1 MEMWLRVDL
10 GNRTVARQPLP
21 EKYRRLGGRG
31 LTAAILLDETPPACD
46 PLGEENKLVLAVG
59 LLGGTA
65 VAASGRLSAGAKSPL
80 TGGIKESN
88 AGGTTAQRL
97 ASLGL
102 RAVVVEGRATGA
114 GVKAGLVLEIGSSGG
129 RLVEYPDLA
138 GKGIYAASEMLRD
151 RYGAR
156 AAQVLIGP
164 AGEMQLHA
172 ACIANLDKDGV
183 PSRMCGRGGLGAV
196 MGGKGLKAMVVLP
209 PDSRDTSGSQ
219 VNRPARP
226 EEFKQ
231 ALREFIALVKDHPVT
246 LTYTRFGTA
255 AMVARTQALG
265 ILPTRNFTT
274 GRFEGADRIG
284 GEEMANVITR
294 RGGAGATT
302 HACMPGC
309 IVKCSNIYPDES
321 GRPIVSPLEYE
332 TIGLMG
338 SNCGIGE
345 LDAIARMNY
354 LANDVGVDTIEAG
367 AALAVAMEAERLRF
381 GDGAGALRAIKE
393 IAEGTDLGKML
404 GNGTAATA
412 KALEVSRVPVAK
424 GQSFAS
430 FDPRGVKGLGVT
442 FATSPQGADH
452 TAGHTIRAEVDH
464 RSPEGQAGLSRQA
477 QIKSALNDSLGLCM
491 FVTPPLGTDLSLVT
505 RLINAHYG
513 WALSDAE
520 VLEMGIQ
527 TLARELTF
535 NRRAGLT
542 PAQDRLPEFMRT
554 ERLPSTGTVF
564 DVPQEELDGL
574 VEDLLNKYWQ
584 GA

>member
-10 GNRTVARQPLP
+10 GKRTVVRQPLP
-21 EKYRRLGGRG
+21 DKYRRLGGRG
-31 LTAAILLDETPPACD
+31 LTAAILLDEVPPAGD

-65 VAASGRLSAGAKSPL
+65 VPASGRLSAGAKSPL

-102 RAVVVEGRATGA
+102 RAVVVEGRATGT
-114 GVKAGLVLEIGSSGG
+114 GVKDGLVLEIGSSGG
-129 RLVEYPDLA
+129 RLVECPDLA
-138 GKGIYAASEMLRD
+138 GKGIYAASGMLRD

-209 PDSRDTSGSQ
+209 PDTPDSP

-231 ALREFIALVKDHPVT
+231 ALREFIAMVKDHPVT

-274 GRFEGADRIG
+274 GRFEEADRIG
-284 GEEMANVITR
+284 GEELASVITR

-338 SNCGIGE
+338 SNCGIGD

-354 LANDVGVDTIEAG
+354 LANDVGVDTIEVG
-367 AALAVAMEAERLRF
+367 AALAVTMGAERLRF
-381 GDGAGALRAIKE
+381 GDGAGAASAIKE
-393 IAEGTDLGKML
+393 IAEGTGLGQML
-404 GNGTAATA
+404 GNGAAATA
-412 KALEVSRVPVAK
+412 KALGVSRVPVAK

-430 FDPRGVKGLGVT
+430 FDPRGIKGLGVT

-464 RSPEGQAGLSRQA
+464 RSPEGQARLSHQA
-477 QIKSALNDSLGLCM
+477 QIKSALYDSLGLCM
-491 FVTPPLGTDLSLVT
+491 FVTPPLGTDRSLVT

-513 WALSDAE
+513 WTLNDAE
-520 VLEMGIQ
+520 VFEMGIQ
-527 TLARELTF
+527 TLAREVTF

-542 PAQDRLPEFMRT
+542 SAHDRLPEFLRT

-574 VEDLLNKYWQ
+574 VEDFLNKYRQ